1 MPAFVFGLDNTDFKD
16 RNPAARTR
24 SKRQPKEDRMP
35 LIRSAWALLALL
47 MSLVVA
53 APARAADDFLDP
65 AVAFQVSARALADKR
80 VELTY
85 RIAPGYYL
93 YRERFKFDS
102 GDAKLG
108 EPQIPPGKKKYDTA
122 LEQNVEVYHD
132 QVIVTLPVVSAPKTF
147 TISATHQGCAEK
159 GLCYPPQPRAIH
171 VALKAFGADADSA
184 QVVLPDDAAAA
195 TGAPAPAAILPADTP
210 PAMSVAPGATAGTSL
225 RASILGGAAANP
237 GAVAPTAGASG
248 SAAPDAATMAAEA
261 PAARNGAAAAPASDD
276 RRIGAALAGGHLLAI
291 ISIAFALGL
300 GLSLTPCVWPMLPIL
315 SSIIVGQ
322 GKQVTP
328 ARGLALSATY
338 SLGMALVYTL
348 LGVAAGL
355 IGQGFAGFLQSPPV
369 LVAFGVLLV
378 VLSLSMFGFYELQL
392 PAAWRDRLSAR
403 NEKLSGGQLGGVFG
417 MGVLSAL
424 IVSPC
429 VSAPLVGALVYIGE
443 SRDAALG
450 GLALFAIAAG
460 MSVPLLI
467 VGTSA
472 GTLLPRS
479 GPWMERVKQVFGLV
493 LLGVAIYIVQPV
505 LPGLAAMVAW
515 GTLLVLGAASLG
527 AFEPVHPGPH
537 HGAARLMKGF
547 GLLLALLGVLQ
558 FVGLA
563 AGGRDPAQPLSP
575 FTLAHVE
582 ATGAKGAAGGAL
594 VAGEPRFDRVASVS
608 ELEQRLQAAGRPVM
622 LDFYADWC
630 VSCKEMEKETFVDPA
645 VKAKLANAVLLRAD
659 VTANTPDDRALLK
672 RFNLYGPPGLIFFDK
687 QGRELENV
695 RVVGFQD
702 GDRFAT
708 TLAGA
713 GL

>member
-1 MPAFVFGLDNTDFKD
+1 
-16 RNPAARTR
+16 
-24 SKRQPKEDRMP
+24 MP

-47 MSLVVA
+47 MALVGA

-65 AVAFQVSARALADKR
+65 AVAFQVTARALAEKR

-102 GDAKLG
+102 PDARLG
-108 EPQIPPGKKKYDTA
+108 PAQIPAGTRKYDSA

-132 QVIVTLPVVSAPKTF
+132 QVVVTLPVASAPKAF
-147 TISATHQGCAEK
+147 TINATHQGCAEK
-159 GLCYPPQPRAIH
+159 GLCYPPQPRTMH
-171 VALKAFGADADSA
+171 VALKAFGADADSV
-184 QVVLPDDAAAA
+184 QVAAVDDDSGP
-195 TGAPAPAAILPADTP
+195 TGAPAAAAPPPADT
-210 PAMSVAPGATAGTSL
+210 PAMSVAPGATPATSL
-225 RASILGGAAANP
+225 RTTLLGGGGAGALAA
-237 GAVAPTAGASG
+237 AGAS
-248 SAAPDAATMAAEA
+248 SATTTPDAAPAATEA
-261 PAARNGAAAAPASDD
+261 PPGRSAAPASDD
-276 RRIGAALAGGHLLAI
+276 RRIGDALAGGHLLTI
-291 ISIAFALGL
+291 LSIAFVLGL

-322 GKQVTP
+322 GTKVTP
-328 ARGLALSATY
+328 ARGLGLSATF

-355 IGQGFAGFLQSPPV
+355 IGQGLAGFLQSPPV
-369 LVAFGVLLV
+369 LVAFGLLLV

-392 PAAWRDRLSAR
+392 PAAWRDRLNAR

-429 VSAPLVGALVYIGE
+429 VSAPLVGALVYIGQT
-443 SRDAALG
+443 RDAVLG

-460 MSVPLLI
+460 MSVPLLV

-575 FTLAHVE
+575 FTLAR
-582 ATGAKGAAGGAL
+582 ADAPAPGGGAREAQA
-594 VAGEPRFDRVASVS
+594 AGEPRFERIASIA
-608 ELEQRLQAAGRPVM
+608 ELEQRLQASGRPVM

-645 VKAKLANAVLLRAD
+645 VKARLARATLLRAD

-672 RFNLYGPPGLIFFDK
+672 RFNLFGPPGLIFFDAR
-687 QGRELENV
+687 GRELENV

-702 GDRFAT
+702 SDRFVS
-708 TLAGA
+708 TLGSA

>member
-1 MPAFVFGLDNTDFKD
+1 MPAFCFCAGQCRSRQEPGGKD
-16 RNPAARTR
+16 TIQAL
-24 SKRQPKEDRMP
+24 PKEDRMP
-35 LIRSAWALLALL
+35 VIRSAWALLALL
-47 MSLVVA
+47 MALLGV

-93 YRERFKFDS
+93 YRERFKFES
-102 GDAKLG
+102 PDASLG
-108 EPQIPPGKKKYDTA
+108 TPQIPPGKRKYDSA

-132 QVIVTLPVVSAPKTF
+132 QVVVTLPIASAPKAF
-147 TISATHQGCAEK
+147 TINATHQGCAEK

-171 VALKAFGADADSA
+171 VALKAFGADADTA
-184 QVVLPDDAAAA
+184 QIVASDDGGAPGAPGAAA
-195 TGAPAPAAILPADTP
+195 TLPADTP
-210 PAMSVAPGATAGTSL
+210 PAAMSVAPGATPGQSL
-225 RASILGGAAANP
+225 RTTMLGGGSPA
-237 GAVAPTAGASG
+237 APTAPVSASG
-248 SAAPDAATMAAEA
+248 APDTALPVAPA
-261 PAARNGAAAAPASDD
+261 PAAESTQPDRRATAPVSDD
-276 RRIGAALAGGHLLAI
+276 RRIGDALASGHLLTI
-291 ISIAFALGL
+291 LSIAFVLGL

-322 GKQVTP
+322 GGRVTP
-328 ARGLALSATY
+328 ARGLGLSATY
-338 SLGMALVYTL
+338 SLGMALVYTS

-355 IGQGFAGFLQSPPV
+355 IGQGLAGFLQSPPV
-369 LVAFGVLLV
+369 LVAFGLLLV

-429 VSAPLVGALVYIGE
+429 VSAPLVGALVYIGQT
-443 SRDAALG
+443 RDAVLG

-467 VGTSA
+467 IGTSA

-479 GPWMERVKQVFGLV
+479 GPWMERVKQIFGLV

-505 LPGLAAMVAW
+505 LPGLAAMAAW

-575 FTLAHVE
+575 FTLARAE
-582 ATGAKGAAGGAL
+582 APASGSAALPAQAG
-594 VAGEPRFDRVASVS
+594 GEPRFERVTSVA

-645 VKAKLANAVLLRAD
+645 VKAILSRAMLLRAD
-659 VTANTPDDRALLK
+659 VTANTADDRALLK
-672 RFNLYGPPGLIFFDK
+672 RFNLFGPPGLIFFDA
-687 QGRELENV
+687 QGKELEGV

-702 GDRFAT
+702 SGRFVAT
-708 TLAGA
+708 LGNA

>member
-1 MPAFVFGLDNTDFKD
+1 LDTIQ
-16 RNPAARTR
+16 AL
-24 SKRQPKEDRMP
+24 PKEDRMP
-35 LIRSAWALLALL
+35 VIRSAWALLALL
-47 MSLVVA
+47 MALVGA

-65 AVAFQVSARALADKR
+65 AVAFQVTARALADRR

-102 GDAKLG
+102 PDATLG
-108 EPQIPPGKKKYDTA
+108 TAQIPPGKRKYDSA

-132 QVIVTLPVVSAPKTF
+132 QVVVTLPVTSAPRTF
-147 TISATHQGCAEK
+147 TINATHQGCAEK
-159 GLCYPPQPRAIH
+159 GLCYPPQPRALH
-171 VALKAFGADADSA
+171 VALKAFGADADSVQISA
-184 QVVLPDDAAAA
+184 PDDSAAPGAPPAAAA
-195 TGAPAPAAILPADTP
+195 LPADTP
-210 PAMSVAPGATAGTSL
+210 PAAMSVAPGATSGQSL
-225 RASILGGAAANP
+225 RTTMLGGGGSTALAPPGASSDATPAAA
-237 GAVAPTAGASG
+237 AVAAETA
-248 SAAPDAATMAAEA
+248 TQA
-261 PAARNGAAAAPASDD
+261 PAARATAPVSDD
-276 RRIGAALAGGHLLAI
+276 RRIGDALAGGHLLTI
-291 ISIAFALGL
+291 LSIAFVLGL

-322 GKQVTP
+322 GGQVTP
-328 ARGLALSATY
+328 ARGLGLSATY

-355 IGQGFAGFLQSPPV
+355 IGQGLAGFLQSPPV
-369 LVAFGVLLV
+369 LVAFGLLLV
-378 VLSLSMFGFYELQL
+378 VLSLSMFGVYELQL
-392 PAAWRDRLSAR
+392 PASWRDRLSAR

-429 VSAPLVGALVYIGE
+429 VSAPLVGALVYIGQT
-443 SRDAALG
+443 RDAVLG

-460 MSVPLLI
+460 MSVPLLV

-472 GTLLPRS
+472 GTLLPKS

-575 FTLAHVE
+575 FSLARAE
-582 ATGAKGAAGGAL
+582 APASGGATR
-594 VAGEPRFDRVASVS
+594 AAQEGGEPRFERVASVA

-645 VKAKLANAVLLRAD
+645 VKAKLSRATLLRAD
-659 VTANTPDDRALLK
+659 VTANTADDRALLK
-672 RFNLYGPPGLIFFDK
+672 RFNLFGPPGLIFFDAR
-687 QGRELENV
+687 GRELENV

-702 GDRFAT
+702 SSRFVAT
-708 TLAGA
+708 LGTA

>member
-1 MPAFVFGLDNTDFKD
+1 V
-16 RNPAARTR
+16 
-24 SKRQPKEDRMP
+24 S
-35 LIRSAWALLALL
+35 
-47 MSLVVA
+47 
-53 APARAADDFLDP
+53 
-65 AVAFQVSARALADKR
+65 AVA
-80 VELTY
+80 
-85 RIAPGYYL
+85 
-93 YRERFKFDS
+93 
-102 GDAKLG
+102 
-108 EPQIPPGKKKYDTA
+108 
-122 LEQNVEVYHD
+122 
-132 QVIVTLPVVSAPKTF
+132 
-147 TISATHQGCAEK
+147 
-159 GLCYPPQPRAIH
+159 
-171 VALKAFGADADSA
+171 
-184 QVVLPDDAAAA
+184 
-195 TGAPAPAAILPADTP
+195 
-210 PAMSVAPGATAGTSL
+210 AGTS
-225 RASILGGAAANP
+225 
-237 GAVAPTAGASG
+237 PTATADAGATSPR
-248 SAAPDAATMAAEA
+248 AAP
-261 PAARNGAAAAPASDD
+261 PAGLASDD
-276 RRIGAALAGGHLLAI
+276 RRIGDALAGGHLLAI
-291 ISIAFALGL
+291 VSIAFVLGL

-322 GKQVTP
+322 GRQVTP

-355 IGQGFAGFLQSPPV
+355 LGQGLAGFLQSPPV

-378 VLSLSMFGFYELQL
+378 VLSLSMFGVYELQL
-392 PAAWRDRLSAR
+392 PAAWRDRLSAH

-429 VSAPLVGALVYIGE
+429 VSAPLVGALVYIGQ
-443 SRDAALG
+443 SRDAVLG

-505 LPGLAAMVAW
+505 LPGLAAMIAW

-547 GLLLALLGVLQ
+547 GLLLALLGTLQ

-563 AGGRDPAQPLSP
+563 AGGRDPARPLSP
-575 FTLAHVE
+575 FTVARD
-582 ATGAKGAAGGAL
+582 TIGGAGN
-594 VAGEPRFDRVASVS
+594 VASAADSGEPRFDRVASVG
-608 ELEQRLQAAGRPVM
+608 ELDQRLQAAGRPVL

-630 VSCKEMEKETFVDPA
+630 VSCKEMEKETFVAPG
-645 VKAKLANAVLLRAD
+645 VKAKLAKAVLLRAD
-659 VTANTPDDRALLK
+659 VTANTPEDRALLK
-672 RFNLYGPPGLIFFDK
+672 RFNLFGPPGLIFFDA
-687 QGRELENV
+687 QGRELGNV

-702 GDRFAT
+702 SERFVA

>member
-1 MPAFVFGLDNTDFKD
+1 V
-16 RNPAARTR
+16 
-24 SKRQPKEDRMP
+24 
-35 LIRSAWALLALL
+35 
-47 MSLVVA
+47 
-53 APARAADDFLDP
+53 
-65 AVAFQVSARALADKR
+65 
-80 VELTY
+80 
-85 RIAPGYYL
+85 
-93 YRERFKFDS
+93 
-102 GDAKLG
+102 
-108 EPQIPPGKKKYDTA
+108 
-122 LEQNVEVYHD
+122 
-132 QVIVTLPVVSAPKTF
+132 
-147 TISATHQGCAEK
+147 
-159 GLCYPPQPRAIH
+159 
-171 VALKAFGADADSA
+171 
-184 QVVLPDDAAAA
+184 
-195 TGAPAPAAILPADTP
+195 
-210 PAMSVAPGATAGTSL
+210 
-225 RASILGGAAANP
+225 
-237 GAVAPTAGASG
+237 
-248 SAAPDAATMAAEA
+248 
-261 PAARNGAAAAPASDD
+261 
-276 RRIGAALAGGHLLAI
+276 I
-291 ISIAFALGL
+291 ISIAFVLGL

-322 GKQVTP
+322 GGKVTP

-355 IGQGFAGFLQSPPV
+355 VGQGLAGFLQSPPV

-429 VSAPLVGALVYIGE
+429 VSAPLVGALVYIGQ
-443 SRDAALG
+443 SRDALLG

-472 GTLLPRS
+472 GSLLPRS

-493 LLGVAIYIVQPV
+493 LLGVAIYIVQPL
-505 LPGLAAMVAW
+505 LPGLGAMVAW

-575 FTLAHVE
+575 FTLAR
-582 ATGAKGAAGGAL
+582 AGEPGTSGVAQL
-594 VAGEPRFDRVASVS
+594 AGEPRFDRVASVA

-630 VSCKEMEKETFVDPA
+630 VSCKEMEKETFVAPA
-645 VKAKLANAVLLRAD
+645 VKARLANAVLLRAD
-659 VTANTPDDRALLK
+659 VTANTPEDRALLK
-672 RFNLYGPPGLIFFDK
+672 RFNLFGPPGLIFFDAS
-687 QGRELENV
+687 GRELENV

-702 GDRFAT
+702 SDRFAA
-708 TLAGA
+708 TLGGA

>member
-1 MPAFVFGLDNTDFKD
+1 MPV
-16 RNPAARTR
+16 
-24 SKRQPKEDRMP
+24 
-35 LIRSAWALLALL
+35 IRSAWALLALL
-47 MSLVVA
+47 MALFAA
-53 APARAADDFLDP
+53 APVRAADDFLDP
-65 AVAFQVSARALADKR
+65 DVAFQVSARALSDKR

-102 GDAKLG
+102 SDAKLG
-108 EPQIPPGKKKYDTA
+108 TPQIPAGTRKYDSA

-132 QVIVTLPVVSAPKTF
+132 QVVVTLPVVSGARAF
-147 TISATHQGCAEK
+147 TIAATHQGCAEK

-171 VALKAFGADADSA
+171 VALKAFGGDADTA
-184 QVVLPDDAAAA
+184 QVAAVDDGGG
-195 TGAPAPAAILPADTP
+195 TPGAPAVTPAPPADTSP
-210 PAMSVAPGATAGTSL
+210 SMSVAPGATPGTSL
-225 RASILGGAAANP
+225 RTSMLGGAA
-237 GAVAPTAGASG
+237 G
-248 SAAPDAATMAAEA
+248 SLPAAPETAPATAET
-261 PAARNGAAAAPASDD
+261 PAARAPGAAAADTDD
-276 RRIGAALAGGHLLAI
+276 RRIGDALAGGHLLAI
-291 ISIAFALGL
+291 VSIAFVLGL

-322 GKQVTP
+322 GGKATP
-328 ARGLALSATY
+328 ARGLALAATY

-355 IGQGFAGFLQSPPV
+355 LGQGLAGFLQSPPV
-369 LVAFGVLLV
+369 LVAFGLLLA

-429 VSAPLVGALVYIGE
+429 VSAPLVGALVYIGQ
-443 SRDAALG
+443 SRDATLG
-450 GLALFAIAAG
+450 GLALFSIAAG

-493 LLGVAIYIVQPV
+493 LLGVAIYIVQPL
-505 LPGLAAMVAW
+505 LPGLGAMVAW

-575 FTLAHVE
+575 FTFARSAAPDV
-582 ATGAKGAAGGAL
+582 AGGARI
-594 VAGEPRFDRVASVS
+594 AGEPRFDRVSSVA
-608 ELEQRLQAAGRPVM
+608 ELDQRLQAAGRPVM

-630 VSCKEMEKETFVDPA
+630 VSCKEMEKETFVAPA

-659 VTANTPDDRALLK
+659 VTANTPEDRALLK
-672 RFNLYGPPGLIFFDK
+672 RFNLFGPPGLIFFDAT
-687 QGRELENV
+687 GRELENV

-702 GDRFAT
+702 SERFAA
-708 TLAGA
+708 TLGGA